1 MYLRKVRLEYPLKR
15 IQEPIVSSLV
25 KKFDVAPN
33 ILSANIDPSRGGWL
47 VVELQGEE
55 EQIEQ
60 AVVWTISTGVTVT
73 EEVSRVT

>member
-1 MYLRKVRLEYPLKR
+1 MHTRTLKLDFPLQR

-47 VVELQGEE
+47 IVELIGELDS
-55 EQIEQ
+55 INQ
-60 AVVWTISTGVTVT
+60 AVNWVTSNGVTVT
-73 EEVSRVT
+73 DLINPEA